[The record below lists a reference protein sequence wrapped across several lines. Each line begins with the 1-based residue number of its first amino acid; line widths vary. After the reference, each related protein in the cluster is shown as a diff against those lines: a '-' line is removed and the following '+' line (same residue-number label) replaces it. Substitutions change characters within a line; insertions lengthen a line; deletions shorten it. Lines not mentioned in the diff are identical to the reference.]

1 MACATCS
8 RAFFAILYHAVDS
21 SMARTTLKHD
31 TKMARPALKHSDWT
45 ADRSF
50 ARQKS
55 SLGRIKLES
64 EIYVTS

>member
-8 RAFFAILYHAVDS
+8 RAFFAIFYHAVDS
-21 SMARTTLKHD
+21 SMACTTLKHD
-31 TKMARPALKHSDWT
+31 TKMAPALKHIDWT

-50 ARQKS
+50 ARQRS